1 MLTDGSTLFGGVGN
15 LLRSSSSQPTALAE
29 LLDVRPES
37 QMEQDIALQGHS
49 GLLLSASNIK
59 AVEDYLPQLK
69 DLEAQLRR
77 ERASLVEWL
86 SLHRERRS
94 TPRAERED
102 LQRSHSGL
110 TAATLREQLTQQM
123 EECEVLKRQKL
134 QEFPTR
140 AQDGWLTRY
149 STIAF
154 QSARPSWKRNGTAK
168 PKQAKQ
174 LSYTRHRYGP
184 QQTVPQRRKPSGL
197 KELPNEEV
205 FLQTLQKVAPNA
217 RVYTLTTPRPEADR
231 PQLVAPVNMPSDDRL
246 AVTVATPLS
255 MFTAR
260 LLAQRGLQSENVD
273 ELAVVVMQ
281 KLSITEQDA
290 KAIEQ
295 ATCGQRSAPLW
306 FSHRKGRVTASIF
319 KDVCRSKKARCTTL
333 VNRIFN
339 AKTINAP
346 AVQYGIANEAVA
358 KERLLGYLEGLH
370 SNARIEDC
378 GLMINPKYPLL
389 GCSPD
394 GIFRCEC
401 HEPSLVEVKCL
412 YSLRDCNPSE
422 LLA

>member
-1 MLTDGSTLFGGVGN
+1 M
-15 LLRSSSSQPTALAE
+15 
-29 LLDVRPES
+29 
-37 QMEQDIALQGHS
+37 
-49 GLLLSASNIK
+49 
-59 AVEDYLPQLK
+59 
-69 DLEAQLRR
+69 
-77 ERASLVEWL
+77 
-86 SLHRERRS
+86 
-94 TPRAERED
+94 
-102 LQRSHSGL
+102 
-110 TAATLREQLTQQM
+110 
-123 EECEVLKRQKL
+123 
-134 QEFPTR
+134 
-140 AQDGWLTRY
+140 
-149 STIAF
+149 
-154 QSARPSWKRNGTAK
+154 
-168 PKQAKQ
+168 
-174 LSYTRHRYGP
+174 
-184 QQTVPQRRKPSGL
+184 
-197 KELPNEEV
+197 
-205 FLQTLQKVAPNA
+205 
-217 RVYTLTTPRPEADR
+217 YTLTTPRPEADR

-273 ELAVVVMQ
+273 ELAVVAMQ
-281 KLSITEQDA
+281 KLSITEEDA

-306 FSHRKGRVTASIF
+306 YSHRKGRVTASIF

-333 VNRIFN
+333 LNRIFN

-346 AVQYGIANEAVA
+346 AVQYGIANEVAA

-422 LLA
+422 LLAEGPKKNGFCLSADGRLKVTHAYYYQVQAQLHLNLENIQQCYFYVHVEGGGHLVVVQREEDFMEIHNPSVESFIREIVMPRIILGKI